1 MPLLYRISP
10 QLRLLF
16 IRGVGVITQVE
27 RIETMQAWLKDPAY
41 ADCESALC
49 DFTAAESTPTMAELR
64 ELVERMSRLTPGRGP
79 KKLAVVAT
87 KAIALIVGG
96 QFRQFVE
103 IAAVPLEVRVFEEI
117 GLAWEWL
124 HPKDATAPPQ

>member
-10 QLRLLF
+10 QLHLLF
-16 IRGVGVITQVE
+16 IRGVGVISQVE

-41 ADCESALC
+41 ADCETALC
-49 DFTAAESTPTMAELR
+49 DFTAADSTPTMAELR
-64 ELVERMSRLTPGRGP
+64 ELVDRMSRLTPGRGP
-79 KKLAVVAT
+79 KKLALIAT
-87 KAIALIVGG
+87 KAITFVVGG
-96 QFRQFVE
+96 EFKQFVE

-124 HPKDATAPPQ
+124 HGKKDRPAE